1 MTMTEEDV
9 GSGWLGSGVCAQVFP
24 VTSAATASAHHRLR
38 FMSTLLLD
46 CGREGR
52 APIYQERRACP
63 NSRVDSSQFNRHDE
77 FRGFSGKSQ
86 NAGPTTIWINGLG
99 KVCRQR
105 KVYRLKQL
113 HDVELGFL
121 LPHFNSIQVSFRS
134 HDQSFSRDG

>member
-105 KVYRLKQL
+105 KIYRPKQL
-113 HDVELGFL
+113 HRNRVRVSSPPFRFDTNEFSFARPELF
-121 LPHFNSIQVSFRS
+121 PR
-134 HDQSFSRDG
+134 R